1 VQTNVVGMNWIGLN
15 LLKWWALRLLSVL
28 IPINWLINQLSVE

>member
-1 VQTNVVGMNWIGLN
+1 MQTIAVGVNWIGLN

-28 IPINWLINQLSVE
+28 IPVN

>member
-1 VQTNVVGMNWIGLN
+1 VQTIVVGMNWIVLN

-28 IPINWLINQLSVE
+28 IAVN